1 VSTALTG
8 GLLAAVLC
16 AALTPLA
23 GRLATRLGIVA
34 GANPDVPTHTRP
46 VPLLGGVA
54 IVAGVAPVLA
64 MAAAADPR
72 WRALVLALV
81 PLVLLGL
88 YKDWAER
95 PLSPILQLVVQGVAA
110 GVLVW
115 GGLRLDVLPHP
126 AADAAASVFLCL
138 WIVNSWNFIDVMDGL
153 AASVAVVCAVTFAL
167 AAAHLGDRTAAAV
180 SLAVAGGALGFLLH
194 NRPPA
199 RIFMGDVGSFSLGLS
214 FAALVLAMSSDVG
227 SGAGALFL
235 VAVPLA
241 DVAFS
246 SLVRIRAG
254 RSPLAGGAEHLCLR
268 LLARGWKG
276 PVIVAAASLA
286 AAAGGTAGLFLLRQA
301 YAPPAA
307 TTTTE

>member
-1 VSTALTG
+1 VSAALAG
-8 GLLAAVLC
+8 ALLAAVLC

-23 GRLATRLGIVA
+23 GRLASRLGIVA
-34 GANPDVPTHTRP
+34 GANPDVPTHTRA

-54 IVAGVAPVLA
+54 ILSGVAPVLA
-64 MAAAADPR
+64 MAAAADSR
-72 WRALVLALV
+72 WRAFALALV
-81 PLVLLGL
+81 PLLLLGL

-95 PLSPILQLVVQGVAA
+95 PLSPALQLAVQGAAA

-115 GGLRLDVLPHP
+115 GGLRLDVLTHP
-126 AADAAASVFLCL
+126 AADAAASVFVCL

-153 AASVAVVCAVTFAL
+153 AASVAVVSAVAFAL
-167 AAAHLGDRTAAAV
+167 AAGHLGDRTAAAV
-180 SLAVAGGALGFLLH
+180 AFAIAGGALGFLLH

-199 RIFMGDVGSFSLGLS
+199 RIFMGDVGSFALGLS
-214 FAALVLAMSSDVG
+214 FAALVMATSRGVG
-227 SGAGALFL
+227 SGAGALLL

-254 RSPLAGGAEHLCLR
+254 RSPLVGGAEHLCLR
-268 LLARGWKG
+268 LLARGWRV
-276 PVIVAAASLA
+276 PVILAAASIA
-286 AAAGGTAGLFLLRQA
+286 AAAGGTAGLFLLRQDQ
-301 YAPPAA
+301 APPAA